1 MNYSEEEL
9 KKIEEWAQIYLP
21 ISDMAVILDVPPE
34 ILREDIR
41 NKSSLV
47 YKAYHRGKVLSKV
60 RLRTQE
66 MKLAQIGSPL
76 ALDNTR
82 KNLLDMEDDE

>member
-1 MNYSEEEL
+1 MRYSDQEL

-21 ISDMAVILDVPPE
+21 VSDMAVILDVPPE
-34 ILREDIR
+34 TLREDIR
-41 NKSSLV
+41 DKTSPA
-47 YKAYHRGKVLSKV
+47 YKAYHRGKVFSKV
-60 RLRTQE
+60 QLRTQE
-66 MKLAQIGSPL
+66 MKLARIGSPL

>member
-1 MNYSEEEL
+1 MRYSDQEL

-21 ISDMAVILDVPPE
+21 VSDMAVILDVRDKTSPA
-34 ILREDIR
+34 
-41 NKSSLV
+41 

-60 RLRTQE
+60 QLRTQE
-66 MKLAQIGSPL
+66 MKLARIGSPL

>member
-1 MNYSEEEL
+1 MSRRKLSARTYATKTSP
-9 KKIEEWAQIYLP
+9 A
-21 ISDMAVILDVPPE
+21 
-34 ILREDIR
+34 
-41 NKSSLV
+41 

-60 RLRTQE
+60 QLRTQE
-66 MKLAQIGSPL
+66 MKLARIGSPL

>member
-1 MNYSEEEL
+1 MTYSEEEL
-9 KKIEEWAQIYLP
+9 QKIEEWAQIYLP
-21 ISDMAVILDVPPE
+21 ISDMAVILDIPPE
-34 ILREDIR
+34 VLREDIR
-41 NKSSLV
+41 NKSSMA
-47 YKAYHRGKVLSKV
+47 YKAYHKGKVLSKV
-60 RLRTQE
+60 QLRAQE

>member
-1 MNYSEEEL
+1 MNYSDEIL
-9 KKIEEWAQIYLP
+9 KKIEEWAEIYLP
-21 ISDMAVILDVPPE
+21 ISDMAVILDIPPE
-34 ILREDIR
+34 KLREDIR
-41 NKSSLV
+41 DRSSDV

-60 RLRTQE
+60 KLHAQE
-66 MKLAQIGSPL
+66 MKLASIGSPL